1 VPGRVRL
8 PARRGGS
15 ALLAPECS
23 TDRSSRGVVDT
34 RSLAWSAEQHRTTI
48 CSAFGRPAG
57 CRHPIEVMTEVA
69 ALCIPL
75 TSVTF
80 SPTAR
85 RPDRATT
92 TWIAE
97 IVAVAVLGLIA
108 LAGCGSSSKPAYC
121 SARAD
126 LESSIQGVSSLSPS
140 SGIGTLQATFE
151 KVQTAANKVV
161 TQAKSDFPNETSALK
176 SSMDAL
182 SSAVNALK
190 ANPSA
195 GQILTVTSAASNAL
209 SSVKSFV
216 DATSSKCS

>member
-1 VPGRVRL
+1 
-8 PARRGGS
+8 
-15 ALLAPECS
+15 
-23 TDRSSRGVVDT
+23 
-34 RSLAWSAEQHRTTI
+34 
-48 CSAFGRPAG
+48 
-57 CRHPIEVMTEVA
+57 M
-69 ALCIPL
+69 
-75 TSVTF
+75 
-80 SPTAR
+80 
-85 RPDRATT
+85 
-92 TWIAE
+92 
-97 IVAVAVLGLIA
+97 
-108 LAGCGSSSKPAYC
+108 
-121 SARAD
+121 
-126 LESSIQGVSSLSPS
+126 
-140 SGIGTLQATFE
+140 QATFE